1 MSQVKRFQ
9 NVSPEYRDPVN
20 RVAVLG
26 SGLVGGSIA
35 RSARS
40 AGCRVVLYDA
50 DETVREQ
57 AALEGFLVAD
67 SPGEACVD
75 AEVVFLAVPVEEVA
89 TLAPMIR
96 GSINEDSIVTDVC
109 SVKRPVQGLRGLLGS
124 TGARVI
130 LGHPMAGS
138 HQSGFAASRAD
149 LFSGCTWLLCDA
161 GSGEEA
167 RRLAALIERLGAARI
182 VDCPVEVHDTVVA
195 VVSHLPQV
203 AASVLAASIG
213 HFEETLANGALEA
226 AGGGFRDST
235 RLAESPYA
243 LWEPLMRTTS
253 PVLAMLLE
261 DLSARIIAVAAAL
274 RNDDMGVVEKMFL
287 DGGSCRALWRVA
299 QPVGVNSVREDAVE
313 SARWLDSVTGHS
325 AWLDKSL
332 AWETV
337 RTSAQKPG
345 EHAETTARYLAAALG
360 VEPGT
365 GVFALTGTHASSVA
379 SYLTGLGVAVTAR
392 ETWTA
397 DGLHVEGVDLPD
409 GRFIVVI

>member
-1 MSQVKRFQ
+1 M
-9 NVSPEYRDPVN
+9 
-20 RVAVLG
+20 
-26 SGLVGGSIA
+26 
-35 RSARS
+35 
-40 AGCRVVLYDA
+40 
-50 DETVREQ
+50 
-57 AALEGFLVAD
+57 AD
-67 SPGEACVD
+67 SPGEACVG
-75 AEVVFLAVPVEEVA
+75 AEVVFLAVPVEQVA
-89 TLAPMIR
+89 ALAPMIR
-96 GSINEDSIVTDVC
+96 SSIDQDSIVTDVC
-109 SVKRPVQGLRGLLGS
+109 SVKRPVQGLQGLLGS

-138 HQSGFAASRAD
+138 HQSGFVASRAD

-161 GSGEEA
+161 GSGQDA
-167 RRLAALIERLGAARI
+167 RRLAALLERLGAARI
-182 VDCPVEVHDTVVA
+182 LDCPVEVHDTVVA

-203 AASVLAASIG
+203 AASALAASIG

-261 DLSARIIAVAAAL
+261 DLSARMCVAAEAL
-274 RNDDMGVVEKMFL
+274 RNDDMEVVEKMFR
-287 DGGSCRALWRVA
+287 DGGSCRTVWKGA
-299 QPVGVNSVREDAVE
+299 QPVRAVSVREDAVE
-313 SARWLDSVTGHS
+313 SPRWLDPVTGHS
-325 AWLDKSL
+325 AWLDRSL

-345 EHAETTARYLAAALG
+345 EHVEATARYLAAALG
-360 VEPGT
+360 VDPGT
-365 GVFALTGTHASSVA
+365 DAFVPAGTHASSVA
-379 SYLTGLGVAVTAR
+379 SYLAGLGLAATAR

>member
-1 MSQVKRFQ
+1 MKRFQ
-9 NVSPEYRDPVN
+9 DVSPEYRDPLH
-20 RVAVLG
+20 RVTVLG
-26 SGLVGGSIA
+26 AGLVGGSIA

-50 DETVREQ
+50 DETVCAQ
-57 AALEGFLVAD
+57 AALEGFQVAD
-67 SPGEACVD
+67 SPGEACVG
-75 AEVVFLAVPVEEVA
+75 AEVVFLAVPVEQVA
-89 TLAPMIR
+89 ALAPMIR
-96 GSINEDSIVTDVC
+96 SSIDQDSIVTDVC

-138 HQSGFAASRAD
+138 HQSGFVASRAD

-161 GSGEEA
+161 GSGQDA
-167 RRLAALIERLGAARI
+167 RRLAALLERLGAARI
-182 VDCPVEVHDTVVA
+182 LDCPVEVHDTVVA

-203 AASVLAASIG
+203 AASALAASIG

-261 DLSARIIAVAAAL
+261 DLSARMRAAAEAL
-274 RNDDMGVVEKMFL
+274 RNDDMEVVEKMFR
-287 DGGSCRALWRVA
+287 DGGSCRAVWKGA
-299 QPVGVNSVREDAVE
+299 QPVGVVSVREDAVE
-313 SARWLDSVTGHS
+313 SPRWLDPVTGHS
-325 AWLDKSL
+325 AWLDRSL

-345 EHAETTARYLAAALG
+345 EHVEATARYLAAALG
-360 VEPGT
+360 VDPGT
-365 GVFALTGTHASSVA
+365 DAFVPAGTHASSVA
-379 SYLTGLGVAVTAR
+379 SYLTGLGLTATAR